1 MTSNSVVEDKLVWEV
16 DGRDWPNR
24 EHSRFVT
31 SGGLRWHVQVAGA
44 GPVLLLLHGTGASTH
59 SFGDLLPLLTERF
72 TVVSPDLPGHAF
84 TATPPLHRL
93 TLPAMAAAVGALL
106 RGLGLAPDV
115 VVGHSAG
122 AAIGARMC
130 LDGLI
135 APRLLIS
142 LSGALLP
149 LRGLQGAWFSP
160 AAKLFARSGIVP
172 SFVARGARK
181 DPDGVRRLA
190 EGTGSRLTPEGIA
203 RYRILVS
210 SAGHVAAAL
219 NMMANWDLRPMIEDL
234 PRLQPRLVL
243 VAFTNDKTVPPAEAE
258 RAHALMPRARMLTF
272 GGLGHLAH
280 EEDASLIAAMINE
293 AVDALPR

>member
-1 MTSNSVVEDKLVWEV
+1 VASNSVVEDKPVWEV
-16 DGRDWPNR
+16 DGREWPNR
-24 EHSRFVT
+24 EYSRFVT
-31 SGGLRWHVQVAGA
+31 AGGLRWHVQVAGT

-72 TVVSPDLPGHAF
+72 TVVAPDLPGHAF
-84 TATPPLHRL
+84 TATPPLNRL

-160 AAKLFARSGIVP
+160 AAKLFARSGVVP
-172 SFVARGARK
+172 RFVARGARK
-181 DPDGVRRLA
+181 DPIGVQRMT

-203 RYRILVS
+203 RYRTLVS
-210 SAGHVAAAL
+210 SPGHVAAAL
-219 NMMANWDLRPMIEDL
+219 NMMANWDLRPMIDDL
-234 PRLQPRLVL
+234 PRLQPRLIL

-258 RAHALMPRARMLTF
+258 RAHALMPRARMLTV

>member
-1 MTSNSVVEDKLVWEV
+1 MASNSVVEDKPVWEV
-16 DGRDWPNR
+16 DGREWPNR
-24 EHSRFVT
+24 EYSRFVT
-31 SGGLRWHVQVAGA
+31 AGGLRWHVQVAGT

-72 TVVSPDLPGHAF
+72 TVVAPDLPGHAF
-84 TATPPLHRL
+84 TATPPLNRL

-135 APRLLIS
+135 TPRLLIS

-172 SFVARGARK
+172 RFVARGARK

-190 EGTGSRLTPEGIA
+190 EGTGSRLTPEGVA
-203 RYRILVS
+203 RYRTLVS
-210 SAGHVAAAL
+210 SPGHVAAAL
-219 NMMANWDLRPMIEDL
+219 NMMANWDLGPMIEDL
-234 PRLQPRLVL
+234 PRLQPRLIL

-293 AVDALPR
+293 AVDTLPR